1 MKKKLAIA
9 CIGGLMATGSLAW
22 VASADP
28 GGEPN
33 ENACHGQLTSS
44 AVQLL
49 SPGGGRIQQ
58 LLADALGVK
67 VGELHKIAKELC
79 A

>member
-1 MKKKLAIA
+1 MKKRLAIA
-9 CIGGLMATGSLAW
+9 CIGGLMATGSLAS

-33 ENACHGQLTSS
+33 ESACHGQLTSF
-44 AVQLL
+44 AVQLF

-58 LLADALGVK
+58 GLAQLLGVK
-67 VGELHKIAKELC
+67 VGDLHKVAKDLC
-79 A
+79 S